1 MYVRERVRP
10 KLYNRDSEKL
20 SRLFVDLRRESAAT
34 GSFPITV
41 RHPESMIHMAEAS
54 ARMSLHEYFRAD
66 DIDLAIS
73 VAVEGFVNA

>member
-1 MYVRERVRP
+1 MHP
-10 KLYNRDSEKL
+10 KLYDRDSEKL
-20 SRLFVDLRRESAAT
+20 SRLFADLQCESAT
-34 GSFPITV
+34 TCSFPIMV

-54 ARMSLHEYFRAD
+54 AQMSLHEYFRAD